1 MSLPTN
7 ILVPIDFSKG
17 ASRAL
22 DLAIDLGAKLGAK
35 VTALHVYEL
44 PAVGI
49 PDGVFSPPP
58 DLAAQ
63 IYASTQKGLE
73 AAVEE
78 RKSEAKKRGIELGS
92 MMKTG
97 EARATILAAAKEIG
111 ADLVVMG
118 THGRRGLVHVLLGS
132 VAEYV
137 VRTSP
142 IPVLTVRSD
151 P

>member
-1 MSLPTN
+1 MSLPKN

-17 ASRAL
+17 ASRAF
-22 DLAIDLGAKLGAK
+22 DVAIDLGAKLGAK

-44 PAVGI
+44 PAVGT
-49 PDGVFSPPP
+49 PEGVFSPPP

-63 IYASTQKGLE
+63 IFASTEKALE
-73 AAVEE
+73 TAVEA
-78 RKSEAKKRGIELGS
+78 RKIDAKKRGIELAS
-92 MMKTG
+92 MLKTG
-97 EARATILAAAKEIG
+97 EARGTILAAAKEIG

-142 IPVLTVRSD
+142 VPVLTVRND
-151 P
+151 A